1 MKYEV
6 GKVCGW
12 FDRRVV
18 SNSDQIGGWPYLTGI
33 RHEGDQIFRTIVY
46 DVICFDGGLIWV

>member
-6 GKVCGW
+6 GKVSGW

-33 RHEGDQIFRTIVY
+33 RHEGDQIFKTIVY